1 MDEQVRRRRPGQQQG
16 LGCARWVPPLPILKW
31 GCHVSSLQL
40 CLPST
45 CRALG
50 PGSAACC
57 LLCCG
62 GGGAGLSGPPGLA
75 HALGAGPHPLALVLS
90 WRRAAGFWSG
100 VDVKILRIRR
110 GVARR
115 RDRVGAWCQT
125 KIQFLAWDLEVC
137 SCLTGAGG
145 GSKCNF

>member
-1 MDEQVRRRRPGQQQG
+1 MPGGFRPCPSSSGAATCHPCNFVFLPPAEPWAPGQRPAVYSAVGEVERGRRR
-16 LGCARWVPPLPILKW
+16 
-31 GCHVSSLQL
+31 
-40 CLPST
+40 
-45 CRALG
+45 
-50 PGSAACC
+50 
-57 LLCCG
+57 
-62 GGGAGLSGPPGLA
+62 LSGPPGLA

-115 RDRVGAWCQT
+115 RDHVGAWCQT